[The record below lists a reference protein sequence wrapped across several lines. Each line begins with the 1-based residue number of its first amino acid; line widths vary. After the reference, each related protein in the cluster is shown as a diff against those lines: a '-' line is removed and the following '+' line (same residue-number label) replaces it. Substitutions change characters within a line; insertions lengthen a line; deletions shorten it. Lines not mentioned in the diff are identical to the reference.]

1 MNRIPIYVKI
11 ENYEDVLDLLETIK
25 KRLDDAKN
33 TLGRVQE
40 LKAQEDA
47 KLAEWESRLREIGG
61 KLERV
66 DNSLGEPNE

>member
-1 MNRIPIYVKI
+1 MNRMPVYIKI
-11 ENYEDVLDLLETIK
+11 ENYEDVLDLLGTIK
-25 KRLDDAKN
+25 KKLDDAKN
-33 TLGRVQE
+33 TFGRIQE

-47 KLAEWESRLREIGG
+47 KLAEWEAKLRDVSG